1 MKRFYIE
8 LKIELWIEIEMN
20 LGVLNNHILELLKY
34 YKDKFDGI
42 NLNYKNEN
50 I

>member
-1 MKRFYIE
+1 
-8 LKIELWIEIEMN
+8 MN

-42 NLNYKNEN
+42 NLNEKNDNILIIKTYKKGRVLEYEG
-50 I
+50 

>member
-1 MKRFYIE
+1 
-8 LKIELWIEIEMN
+8 MN

-42 NLNYKNEN
+42 NLNEKNDNILIIKTYKKGRVLEYEC
-50 I
+50 